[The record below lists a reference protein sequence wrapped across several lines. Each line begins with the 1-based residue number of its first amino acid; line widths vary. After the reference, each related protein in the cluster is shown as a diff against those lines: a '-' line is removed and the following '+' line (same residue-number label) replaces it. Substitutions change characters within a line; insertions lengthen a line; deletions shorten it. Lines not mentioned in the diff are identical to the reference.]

1 MHKVWFYIAALT
13 FIVAGVWWSK
23 PDEATQKRMAQA
35 IQKRKQQA
43 AHPRSASAA
52 APLPASAASL
62 AK

>member
-43 AHPRSASAA
+43 AHLRPASASTT
-52 APLPASAASL
+52 LPASAASA